1 VLAGLALVLFASS
14 GFLTLL
20 LLAGELG
27 SAGLVT
33 GLVATLP
40 APVYLYLGLWID
52 RYEPEP
58 PRLLAWAF
66 LWGAT
71 GATLIALVVNTTGQA
86 VVGGAFGA
94 AVGQLYGGSLS
105 APFVEEIAKAAVI
118 YAIYRWRRH
127 EFDGVLD
134 GIVYAG
140 MVGLGFAFT
149 ENVLYYGR
157 TALEGGDVLAAT
169 FFVRGVMAPFAH
181 PLFTSLTGLGLG
193 LAALREGAPWRVA
206 PVVGL
211 FGAMVLHSLWNTSA
225 GLVGGVGFLGIYA
238 SVMVPVFLALLGVV
252 IAAMVRERH
261 VLKRYLT
268 PEVAVGVLGPA
279 EVAEIASPR
288 ARRHG
293 AAARRARRELHHA
306 AIELAFLRR
315 HRARRPGSAEPH
327 LVELEASYVARLRE
341 LRGAAD
347 APSLAT
353 GETAHRSSTT
363 AGAGAAARRR

>member
-1 VLAGLALVLFASS
+1 M
-14 GFLTLL
+14 
-20 LLAGELG
+20 
-27 SAGLVT
+27 
-33 GLVATLP
+33 
-40 APVYLYLGLWID
+40 
-52 RYEPEP
+52 
-58 PRLLAWAF
+58 
-66 LWGAT
+66 
-71 GATLIALVVNTTGQA
+71 VVNTTGQA

-105 APFVEEIAKAAVI
+105 APFVEEIVKPAVL

-193 LAALREGAPWRVA
+193 LVALREGAPWRVA

-225 GLVGGVGFLGIYA
+225 GLAGGVGFLGIYA

-261 VLKRYLT
+261 VLERYLT

-279 EVAEIASPR
+279 EVTEIASPC
-288 ARRHG
+288 ARRQALRAASAHPD
-293 AAARRARRELHHA
+293 AARRTRRELHHA

-347 APSLAT
+347 APALAT
-353 GETAHRSSTT
+353 GETAHRSSAT
-363 AGAGAAARRR
+363 AGAGTAARDAGDAQPSTAPPPPAGWYRDPYAARPCGGGTEAAGPSTPPRRARGTARPGAPHGRPRLRPGAA